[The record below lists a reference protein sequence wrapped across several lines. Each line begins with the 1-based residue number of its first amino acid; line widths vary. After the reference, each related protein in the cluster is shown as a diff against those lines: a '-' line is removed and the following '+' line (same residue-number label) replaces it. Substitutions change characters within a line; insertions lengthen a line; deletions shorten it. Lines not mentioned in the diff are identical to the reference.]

1 MHGYVEK
8 SSELVLDLQQQNEY
22 YKRVVKTTTH
32 TGVSSNGKISVS
44 KTAHGG
50 SNPSTPAKEKESDD
64 GLVPFFRIVHCAVSA
79 ARLGEAA
86 GILKDR
92 TFRNHHF
99 HPDIG
104 SSL

>member
-1 MHGYVEK
+1 MDNVEK
-8 SSELVLDLQQQNEY
+8 SSELVLDLQVQNEY

-64 GLVPFFRIVHCAVSA
+64 GLVPFFVSSTVLYLQHDWA
-79 ARLGEAA
+79 KQQG
-86 GILKDR
+86 
-92 TFRNHHF
+92 F
-99 HPDIG
+99 
-104 SSL
+104 